1 MPSTPAR
8 CDELTADQQ
17 RCRGEMTAEAEQLR
31 QDGHHIEKC
40 SLGWLLLSLAMWAW
54 FGYRSLMDD
63 NRGRFERIED
73 SRAPVGILAL
83 AVIPTIITTAT
94 LVYARVLFRLARR
107 TS

>member
-1 MPSTPAR
+1 
-8 CDELTADQQ
+8 
-17 RCRGEMTAEAEQLR
+17 
-31 QDGHHIEKC
+31 
-40 SLGWLLLSLAMWAW
+40 
-54 FGYRSLMDD
+54 MDD